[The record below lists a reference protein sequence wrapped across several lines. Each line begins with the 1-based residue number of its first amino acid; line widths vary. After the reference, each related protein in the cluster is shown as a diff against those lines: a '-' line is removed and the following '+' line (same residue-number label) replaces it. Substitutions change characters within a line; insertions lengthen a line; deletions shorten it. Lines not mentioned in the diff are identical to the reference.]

1 MIATQ
6 RIALTTALCL
16 LAGVSQATAG
26 LYTIGT
32 ANYEDT
38 EYNLIYEPAQGLV
51 WLDYTRPAEIGGTT
65 QTWQDQKA
73 WAAGLSFTGAQITLN
88 PGYTTDIDWT
98 TGWRLPKIDDPLAA
112 TTDADSEIGRL
123 YYDTLGN
130 TSGGGSTKQIEPFEN
145 LDTVRYWL
153 NDARSGSVSDT
164 HAWVFHF
171 GTGYYSGTPMSNVSD
186 GRLLNVHA
194 IAVHEG
200 TVSVVPVPGAAVLGM
215 IGMATAGWL
224 KRRRAL

>member
-51 WLDYTRPAEIGGTT
+51 WLDYTRPAEIAGTT

-88 PGYTTDIDWT
+88 PGYTTDIDWS
-98 TGWRLPKIDDPLAA
+98 TGWRLPQMDNPLAFEVYA
-112 TTDADSEIGRL
+112 GSEMSRL

-130 TSGGGSTKQIEPFEN
+130 TSGGGSTKQIDPFKN

-153 NDARSGSVSDT
+153 DDAYFGSVSDT
-164 HAWVFHF
+164 YAWVFHF
-171 GTGYYSGTPMSNVSD
+171 GTGYYSGTPMSNVSGGD
-186 GRLLNVHA
+186 SQNVHA

-200 TVSVVPVPGAAVLGM
+200 TVSVVPVPGAAMLGL
-215 IGMATAGWL
+215 IGMATAGWF